1 MKTSLKNRKHASRLA
16 LPKWLCADLST
27 NMLNPFTEKDG
38 LCELPQLR
46 NESLMISLQLAFFR
60 RSRLNYDSI
69 KCSYAT
75 QKYANINEV
84 WNDEEFF
91 IYSPWYLISMTI
103 LMGHFFASFVFGQN
117 WKKNEITITNFHM
130 NLSRLYSNMNFF
142 CSFFVDI
149 VDEST
154 SRENMTKGLFIVG
167 ATA

>member
-1 MKTSLKNRKHASRLA
+1 MKVKTSLKNRKHASRLA

-117 WKKNEITITNFHM
+117 WKKKWDHDHEFSYES
-130 NLSRLYSNMNFF
+130 LS
-142 CSFFVDI
+142 I
-149 VDEST
+149 V
-154 SRENMTKGLFIVG
+154 F
-167 ATA
+167 